1 MLAVAAGRT
10 MSPETPKWH
19 PEPIHHSFMKLLLA
33 EDDALL
39 ADALSTQLRGA
50 GFDVQH
56 APNGAVAEF
65 LLEREPH
72 DIAVLDLGLPMLDGL
87 SVLHKVRQRQPD
99 LPVLLLTAR
108 DSLDD
113 RVAGLQAGAD
123 DYVTK
128 PFDFPELLARLQ
140 ALLRRSQRRQGLT
153 SQVARLSLDEAAR
166 RGWVAGEPIELS
178 GREWTLLSLLV
189 QQQGKVVTKEH
200 IHAAWSDES
209 QVGGGNAIEVYVH
222 RLRRKTEGAGVN
234 IRTVRGIGYLLEAEA
249 VS

>member
-1 MLAVAAGRT
+1 
-10 MSPETPKWH
+10 
-19 PEPIHHSFMKLLLA
+19 MKLLLA

-50 GFDVQH
+50 GFEVQH

-87 SVLHKVRQRQPD
+87 AVLHKVRARQPD

-140 ALLRRSQRRQGLT
+140 ALLRRSQRRQGAT
-153 SQVARLSLDEAAR
+153 SQAGRLALDEGAR
-166 RGWVAGEPIELS
+166 RAWVAGEPMELS

-189 QQQGKVVTKEH
+189 QQQGKVVTKEQ
-200 IHAAWSDES
+200 IHAAWSDDSGE
-209 QVGGGNAIEVYVH
+209 VGGGNAIEVYVH
-222 RLRRKTEGAGVN
+222 RLRRKTDGAGVN

-249 VS
+249 S

>member
-1 MLAVAAGRT
+1 
-10 MSPETPKWH
+10 
-19 PEPIHHSFMKLLLA
+19 MKLLLA

-50 GFDVQH
+50 GFQVAH
-56 APNGAVAEF
+56 APNGAVADY
-65 LLEREPH
+65 LLEREPQ

-87 SVLHKVRQRQPD
+87 SVLQKLRARQPE
-99 LPVLLLTAR
+99 LPVILLTAR
-108 DSLDD
+108 DSLND

-140 ALLRRSQRRQGLT
+140 ALLRRSQRRQGMA
-153 SQVARLSLDEAAR
+153 SQVGRLSLDEGAR
-166 RGWVAGEPIELS
+166 RAWVAGESIELS

-189 QQQGKVVTKEH
+189 QQQGKVVTKEQ
-200 IHAAWSDES
+200 IHAAWSDEAE
-209 QVGGGNAIEVYVH
+209 VGGGNAIEVYVH
-222 RLRRKTEGAGVN
+222 RLRRKTDRAGVN

-249 VS
+249 S

>member
-1 MLAVAAGRT
+1 
-10 MSPETPKWH
+10 
-19 PEPIHHSFMKLLLA
+19 MKLLLA
-33 EDDALL
+33 EDDVLL

-50 GFDVQH
+50 GFEVQH
-56 APNGAVAEF
+56 APNGAVADF

-140 ALLRRSQRRQGLT
+140 ALLRRSQRRLGVA
-153 SQVARLSLDEAAR
+153 SQVGRLALDEGAR
-166 RGWVAGEPIELS
+166 RATIAGEPIELS
-178 GREWTLLSLLV
+178 GREWSLLSLLV
-189 QQQGKVVTKEH
+189 QQQGKVVTKEQ
-200 IHAAWSDES
+200 IHAVWRDES
-209 QVGGGNAIEVYVH
+209 EVGGGNAIEVYVH
-222 RLRRKTEGAGVN
+222 RLRRKTEGSGVN

-249 VS
+249 SS

>member
-1 MLAVAAGRT
+1 
-10 MSPETPKWH
+10 
-19 PEPIHHSFMKLLLA
+19 MKLLLA

-39 ADALSTQLRGA
+39 ADALITQLRGA
-50 GFDVQH
+50 GFEVQH
-56 APNGAVAEF
+56 APNGAVADF

-87 SVLHKVRQRQPD
+87 AVLHKVRQSQPD

-140 ALLRRSQRRQGLT
+140 ALLRRSQRLQGLS
-153 SQVARLSLDEAAR
+153 SQIGRLALDAGAR
-166 RGWVAGEPIELS
+166 RATVAGDPIELS

-189 QQQGKVVTKEH
+189 QHQGKVVTKEQ

-209 QVGGGNAIEVYVH
+209 EVGGGNAIEVYVH
-222 RLRRKTEGAGVN
+222 RLRRKTEGTGVN
-234 IRTVRGIGYLLEAEA
+234 LRTVRGIGYLLEAEA
-249 VS
+249 LG

>member
-1 MLAVAAGRT
+1 MAADRRCCAWL
-10 MSPETPKWH
+10 SVHH
-19 PEPIHHSFMKLLLA
+19 PFMKLLLA

-39 ADALSTQLRGA
+39 ADALSTQLRGV
-50 GFDVQH
+50 GFEVQH
-56 APNGAVAEF
+56 APNGAVADF

-140 ALLRRSQRRQGLT
+140 ALLRRSQRRQGVA
-153 SQVARLSLDEAAR
+153 SQAGRLSLDEAAR
-166 RGWVAGEPIELS
+166 RAWVAGEPIDLS

-189 QQQGKVVTKEH
+189 QQQGKVVTKEQ
-200 IHAAWSDES
+200 IHAAWSDEAE
-209 QVGGGNAIEVYVH
+209 VGGGNAIEVYVH
-222 RLRRKTEGAGVN
+222 RLRRKTEGARVN
-234 IRTVRGIGYLLEAEA
+234 IRTVRGIGYLLEAEVA
-249 VS
+249 S

>member
-1 MLAVAAGRT
+1 
-10 MSPETPKWH
+10 
-19 PEPIHHSFMKLLLA
+19 MKLLLA

-50 GFDVQH
+50 GFEVQH
-56 APNGAVAEF
+56 APNGAVADF

-140 ALLRRSQRRQGLT
+140 ALLRRSQRRLGVA
-153 SQVARLSLDEAAR
+153 SQVGRLALDEGAR
-166 RGWVAGEPIELS
+166 RATVAGEPIELS

-189 QQQGKVVTKEH
+189 QQQGKVVTKEQ
-200 IHAAWSDES
+200 IHAVWSDES
-209 QVGGGNAIEVYVH
+209 EVGGGNAIEVYVH
-222 RLRRKTEGAGVN
+222 RLRRKTEGSGVN

-249 VS
+249 SS

>member
-1 MLAVAAGRT
+1 
-10 MSPETPKWH
+10 
-19 PEPIHHSFMKLLLA
+19 MKLLLA

-50 GFDVQH
+50 GFEVQH
-56 APNGAVAEF
+56 APNGAVADF

-140 ALLRRSQRRQGLT
+140 ALLRRSQRRLGVA
-153 SQVARLSLDEAAR
+153 SQVGRLALDECAR
-166 RGWVAGEPIELS
+166 RATVAGEPIELS

-189 QQQGKVVTKEH
+189 QQQGKVVTKEQ
-200 IHAAWSDES
+200 IHAVWSEES
-209 QVGGGNAIEVYVH
+209 GEVGVGNAIEVYVH
-222 RLRRKTEGAGVN
+222 RLRRKLEKAEVS
-234 IRTVRGIGYLLEAEA
+234 IRTVRGIGYLLEPEA
-249 VS
+249 AA

>member
-1 MLAVAAGRT
+1 
-10 MSPETPKWH
+10 
-19 PEPIHHSFMKLLLA
+19 MKLLLA

-50 GFDVQH
+50 GFEVQH
-56 APNGAVAEF
+56 APNGAVADF

-140 ALLRRSQRRQGLT
+140 ALLRRSQRRQGVA
-153 SQVARLSLDEAAR
+153 SQLGRLALDEGGR
-166 RGWVAGEPIELS
+166 RASVAGEPIELS

-189 QQQGKVVTKEH
+189 QQQGKVVTKEQ

-209 QVGGGNAIEVYVH
+209 EVGSGNAIEVYVH

-249 VS
+249 VG